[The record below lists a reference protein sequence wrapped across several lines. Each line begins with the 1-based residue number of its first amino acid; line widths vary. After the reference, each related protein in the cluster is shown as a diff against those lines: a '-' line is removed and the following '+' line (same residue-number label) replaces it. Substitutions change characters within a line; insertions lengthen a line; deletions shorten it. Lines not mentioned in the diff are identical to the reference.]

1 MNSFSPLCPLFSML
15 YDRLM
20 KRIVLLMLTFLINY
34 SSLAQSFVDEFDEGA
49 TTEEVANDLPTEKVE
64 KISASGRIF
73 IITNSSQSF
82 SKGDFI
88 SIIKVNRLVT
98 RALVAKDTNGL
109 AGIKILKT
117 YNLDLFKDLR
127 VGDEVKVLR
136 GDDAL
141 FKVKKKEEAETSKIN
156 EEEDLYNE
164 DLISEEDIDLNEN
177 KKRAIKTDN
186 IVSASVGFLDSID
199 TEQNTVRQT
208 LFNAS
213 WAYQFEDNIWGELLY
228 GEGVSKN
235 FPDDGL
241 GTKITNLTVRG
252 KYTFAGPMYTYF
264 QPYLGFQIINADSP
278 GAGQPDAQKTDPVLL
293 QKEIDLVDALKEKR
307 VVFGVTVLKRLVP
320 GWFIRGDFGNDILNV
335 GFSLEF

>member
-1 MNSFSPLCPLFSML
+1 
-15 YDRLM
+15 M
-20 KRIVLLMLTFLINY
+20 KKIVLLLLTFLINY
-34 SSLAQSFVDEFDEGA
+34 STLAQSFVDDFDDGA
-49 TTEEVANDLPTEKVE
+49 TTEEVASDLPTERIE

-73 IITNSSQSF
+73 IITNNNQSF

-88 SIIKVNRLVT
+88 SLIKVNKLVT

-109 AGIKILKT
+109 SGIKILKT
-117 YNLDLFKDLR
+117 YSLDLFKDLR

-141 FKVKKKEEAETSKIN
+141 FKIKKKEETETSKIN

-164 DLISEEDIDLNEN
+164 DLIIEDDLGLDEN
-177 KKRAIKTDN
+177 KNRAIKTDN
-186 IVSASVGFLDSID
+186 IISASVGFIDSID
-199 TEQNTVRQT
+199 KDQNTVRQT
-208 LFNAS
+208 QFNAS
-213 WAYQFEDNIWGELLY
+213 WAYQFDDNIWGEALY
-228 GEGVSKN
+228 GEGVAKN

-241 GTKITNLTVRG
+241 GTKITNFTVRA
-252 KYTFAGPMYTYF
+252 KYTFAGPMFTYF

-278 GAGQPDAQKTDPVLL
+278 GAGVADGVQTEAQLNREL
-293 QKEIDLVDALKEKR
+293 ELVDALKEKR

-320 GWFIRGDFGNDILNV
+320 GWFLRGDFGNDILNV